1 MYVFVLLVFIFN
13 IGAISGWVLEVIYR
27 HLADEKKRWFNPGFC
42 VGPYLPIYGIGLLA
56 VYLITF
62 LEDYIAVDNDIY
74 KKVLLFL
81 LMAICMTIIELV
93 AGIVLLKFF
102 DLRLWDYTDEKY
114 NFKGFICLKFSL
126 AWMIL
131 SALYYF
137 FIHPIIYERVEWLSN
152 NLIFSFFVGLVFG
165 VFLVDVIY
173 SANVVSRLRK
183 YANEKGIIIKLEE
196 IKERVIREKNKN
208 DAKATFFVFMLKENL
223 SKVLPLNKNQG

>member
-42 VGPYLPIYGIGLLA
+42 VGPYLPIYGIGLLT

-114 NFKGFICLKFSL
+114 NFKGFICLKFSFV
-126 AWMIL
+126 WMIL

-208 DAKATFFVFMLKENL
+208 EAKATFFVFMLKENL